1 MELNVSTFYSSYLF
15 LIGLTKRPPKD
26 DLEAPNQHWIH
37 PRDHYGWARFSDA
50 EETEAVG
57 HHQDI
62 AK

>member
-1 MELNVSTFYSSYLF
+1 MELNVSTFYSTYLF
-15 LIGLTKRPPKD
+15 FIGLTKRPPKD
-26 DLEAPNQHWIH
+26 DLKATNQHWIH
-37 PRDHYGWARFSDA
+37 SRDHDGWARFSDA

>member
-1 MELNVSTFYSSYLF
+1 M
-15 LIGLTKRPPKD
+15 IGLTKRPPKD
-26 DLEAPNQHWIH
+26 DLKATNQHWIH
-37 PRDHYGWARFSDA
+37 PRDHDGWARFSDA